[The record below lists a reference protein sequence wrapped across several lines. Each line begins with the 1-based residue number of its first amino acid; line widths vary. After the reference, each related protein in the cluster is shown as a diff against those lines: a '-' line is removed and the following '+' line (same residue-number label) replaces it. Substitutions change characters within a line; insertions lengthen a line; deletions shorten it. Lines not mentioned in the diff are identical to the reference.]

1 MKCADVS
8 VFCPNMAMEI
18 LGCFPFGND
27 LRGFSMGFFHS
38 LLERNGL
45 LQDVNPPTCGFYW
58 VPWIFLRLA
67 SWHGFIQ
74 GKSTRTNMGSA
85 SRMRSGL
92 AKGSGVKLWDWGLGV
107 WVWRCVR
114 SGLPAAAGR
123 SRPPPF
129 AMRDLGGCC
138 KSCRLWKP

>member
-8 VFCPNMAMEI
+8 VFCPSMAMEI

-67 SWHGFIQ
+67 SWHDWFPECVA
-74 GKSTRTNMGSA
+74 K
-85 SRMRSGL
+85 
-92 AKGSGVKLWDWGLGV
+92 AKGSGLSLGV
-107 WVWRCVR
+107 GGWGSGCVR
-114 SGLPAAAGR
+114 VCSLGVTLPAAAGR
-123 SRPPPF
+123 NRPPPF